1 MSPPERLSIMND
13 EVRIP
18 VAALADRKLHRYL
31 VSALEGGEVRII
43 VILDGTDT
51 VRAALDACMI
61 CGAQGYYQDGGN
73 VICRNCAAAINV
85 PTIGLPG
92 GCNPIH
98 INYRV
103 DGGAVVFSEGA
114 LAGGARVF
122 QRR

>member
-1 MSPPERLSIMND
+1 MSPPEQLSLVNG
-13 EVRIP
+13 EARIP
-18 VAALADRKLHRYL
+18 VSELGDRRLHRY
-31 VSALEGGEVRII
+31 VVAAPGGADVRII
-43 VILDGTDT
+43 AILDGSDT
-51 VRAALDACMI
+51 VRASLDACMI
-61 CGAQGYYQDGGN
+61 CGAQGYYQDGGT

-103 DGGAVVFSEGA
+103 EGGAVVFSEGA
-114 LAGGARVF
+114 LAAGTSVF